1 MSEITNFRGETVT
14 LEPQSAV
21 DLAVDDLMQKVGER
35 VRKAREL
42 KGLPRRIVS
51 EMSGVSP
58 RYLAQLEAGEGN
70 ISIGLLKRVAL
81 ALDHRIEWLVGDD
94 DPWTSEAVRVADL
107 YRSAPVAI
115 RQKVLETLT
124 PRPPETLRAQ
134 RVCLI
139 GLRGAGKS
147 TLGAM
152 AGQVLRVPFVELNVE
167 IEEHAG
173 MPVTEVL
180 ALYGQEGYRRLEA
193 QAVDRIIATH
203 DSVILAVAGGIVAEP
218 DTYKTLLAHFHTV
231 WLRASPDE
239 HMERVRAQGD
249 TRPMAGNPEAMEQL
263 KSILHSREA
272 LYERAEVHL
281 DTAGKPLQ
289 NSLDELVA
297 LIRERG
303 FLDQWQDRAVSD
315 QEKTGGRR
323 SRNESTPSA

>member
-1 MSEITNFRGETVT
+1 MSEITNFRGETVAV
-14 LEPQSAV
+14 ESQDEV
-21 DLAVDDLMQKVGER
+21 DLAVDDLMRRVGER

-70 ISIGLLKRVAL
+70 ISIGLLKRLAL

-94 DPWTSEAVRVADL
+94 DPWTSEVVRVADL
-107 YRSAPVAI
+107 FRSAPATI
-115 RQKVLETLT
+115 RQKVMETLT
-124 PRPPETLRAQ
+124 PAPPEILRAQ

-173 MPVTEVL
+173 MPVNEVM
-180 ALYGQEGYRRLEA
+180 ALYGHEGYRRLEA
-193 QAVDRIIATH
+193 QAVDRVIATH
-203 DSVILAVAGGIVAEP
+203 ESMILAVAGGIVAEP
-218 DTYKTLLAHFHTV
+218 DTYKTLLTHFHTI
-231 WLRASPDE
+231 WLKASPDD

-263 KSILHSREA
+263 KSILRSREA
-272 LYERAEVHL
+272 LYKRAEAHL
-281 DTAGKPLQ
+281 ETSGKPLPT
-289 NSLDELVA
+289 SLDELVI
-297 LIRERG
+297 LIREHG
-303 FLDQWQDRAVSD
+303 FLDDR
-315 QEKTGGRR
+315 
-323 SRNESTPSA
+323 